1 MKIMA
6 GEEATMAMVQLNW
19 SWLALIIPLFPILA
33 TLGILLLRALNI
45 KFRDGYPIALLG
57 TGLSLILTII
67 LALEAVLTLFQG
79 KSFQDT
85 YAYFTWI
92 KVGDIDITF
101 GVLVDPLSVFM
112 LSLVALVAFLV
123 VVYSIEYMA
132 HDSAHRYYAEI
143 CLFSGAMMALAVSSN
158 FILFFLAWEILGWM
172 SYALIGFFVYR
183 KVPLHPNDPG
193 RPHPAWASLKA
204 FLMTK
209 LGDVL
214 LFIGIILLFLE
225 VKSFDFLTI
234 QKVLTEHPDI
244 MSPNMALLIGILI
257 FGGAVGKS
265 AQVPL
270 HTWLPDAMA
279 GPTTVST
286 LIHSA
291 TMVKAG
297 IFLVA
302 RMSFYYDYAVTVGSP
317 EALLTIAV
325 IGGITAFMAAT
336 MALVNTDIKGILAY
350 STISQLAYMTIA
362 LGIGS
367 PALAMFH
374 ILSHGTFKALLFL
387 SAGSVIHGMGGT
399 QDIREMGGLSKDM
412 RKTAILMGVGA
423 AALSGLFPFNG
434 FFSKDAIILEAFRKA
449 TEEMDHG
456 GGMLGTMYFF
466 VFLSALV
473 TAFLTAIYS
482 WRLWFVTF
490 GGAHVRKKGHHPHE
504 SSWVMLGPMTV
515 LASLVVLMGIIAI
528 PGLFLS
534 DFSMEHFFLNAIQ
547 GHVEVP
553 NDFLFGQVHW
563 LTIVSFV
570 LAYFGFFL
578 AMLIYKPGPASVS
591 YEEGKSFYFEL
602 PGAVSSTLV
611 DLQKLARDAVYYP
624 VKKLMFLQ
632 RLFENEYYIDT
643 KLYYP
648 LSAWFYRGI
657 CGVMRWIDEQV
668 VDGIV
673 RAVGLGA
680 FLACGAARWFDDKV
694 IDGIVNAFK
703 PVFVY
708 VSSRVRRTSTGVVEN
723 YGLITLTG
731 VFLVL
736 TVLYYLMT
744 A

>member
-1 MKIMA
+1 MA
-6 GEEATMAMVQLNW
+6 EVEEAVTFVQLNW

-33 TLGILLLRALNI
+33 VFGILLLRALNI
-45 KFRDGYPIALLG
+45 KFRDGYPIALVG
-57 TGLSLILTII
+57 TGLSLILTAV
-67 LALEAVLTLFQG
+67 LALEAVMTLLQG
-79 KSFQDT
+79 KQFQDT
-85 YAYFTWI
+85 YSYFTWI

-132 HDSAHRYYAEI
+132 HDSSHRYYAEI

-172 SYALIGFFVYR
+172 SYALIGYFVYK

-209 LGDVL
+209 FGDVL

-225 VKSFDFLTI
+225 VKSFDFLAI
-234 QKVLTEHPDI
+234 QEALKTHSMD
-244 MSPNMALLIGILI
+244 PNMALLIGILI

-302 RMSFYYDYAVTVGSP
+302 RMSFYFDYAVTIGSP
-317 EALLTIAV
+317 ETLLIVAV

-362 LGIGS
+362 VGIGS

-387 SAGSVIHGMGGT
+387 SAGSVIHGTGT
-399 QDIREMGGLSKDM
+399 QDIREMGGLWNDM
-412 RKTAILMGVGA
+412 RKTAVLMGIGA

-434 FFSKDAIILEAFRKA
+434 FFSKDAIILESFRKA
-449 TEEMDHG
+449 TEVMVHDST
-456 GGMLGTMYFF
+456 LGTLYFV

-490 GGAHVRKKGHHPHE
+490 GGSHMRKEGHPHE
-504 SSWVMLGPMTV
+504 SSWIMLGPMTV
-515 LASLVVLMGIIAI
+515 LAAIVVLVGIIAT
-528 PGLFLS
+528 PGLLFG
-534 DFSMEHFFLNAIQ
+534 DFSMEHFFIKVIDEPMLGAR
-547 GHVEVP
+547 EAP
-553 NDFLFGQVHW
+553 SDFLFGQIHW
-563 LTIVSFV
+563 LTILSFV
-570 LAYFGFFL
+570 LAYGGFFL

-591 YEEGKSFYFEL
+591 YEDRKAFYFSFPTKESL
-602 PGAVSSTLV
+602 SSTFV
-611 DLQKLARDAVYYP
+611 DLQRLARDGVYYP
-624 VKKLMFLQ
+624 LKKLMFLQ

-648 LSAWFYRGI
+648 LSAWFYRGF
-657 CGVMRWIDEQV
+657 CGLMRWIDENI
-668 VDGIV
+668 VDGLV
-673 RAVGLGA
+673 RAVGYGA
-680 FLACGAARWFDDKV
+680 FVACGAARWFDDHV

-708 VSSRVRRTSTGVVEN
+708 LSDKVRQTSTGVVEN
-723 YGLITLTG
+723 YGLIMLTG

-736 TVLYYLMT
+736 TVLFYFVT